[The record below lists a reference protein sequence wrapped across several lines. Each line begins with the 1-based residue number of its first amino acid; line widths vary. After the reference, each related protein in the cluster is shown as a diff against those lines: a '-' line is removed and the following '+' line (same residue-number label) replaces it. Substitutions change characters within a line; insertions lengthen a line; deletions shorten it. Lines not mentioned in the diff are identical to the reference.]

1 MFFNKLQCCLYSKL
15 RYVDDTFLF
24 GNSCCLERAARY
36 ITYIVVDRTRGVN
49 MLFVVFVWVGAHQHR
64 QADRGIIKKLVKI
77 RGYAFLFLLFLIEK
91 LLKSLLFLI
100 FFFVSRVSRLC
111 SENYWNAL
119 RILKRAH
126 IFFFWMDLVQYF
138 LSTLHTVTHWVI
150 FTNFLSLNLKI
161 CCSKLQSCPKYFG
174 ENRVRD
180 CAWINNK
187 KGGSEHIIKSK

>member
-1 MFFNKLQCCLYSKL
+1 
-15 RYVDDTFLF
+15 
-24 GNSCCLERAARY
+24 
-36 ITYIVVDRTRGVN
+36 
-49 MLFVVFVWVGAHQHR
+49 ML
-64 QADRGIIKKLVKI
+64 
-77 RGYAFLFLLFLIEK
+77 FLFLLFLTK
-91 LLKSLLFLI
+91 NLLKSLLFLT

-161 CCSKLQSCPKYFG
+161 CCSKLQSCP
-174 ENRVRD
+174 
-180 CAWINNK
+180 NNLGKIGSEIVLELIK
-187 KGGSEHIIKSK
+187 KGGSEHIYKIKVNFDLDFFFLKR

>member
-1 MFFNKLQCCLYSKL
+1 
-15 RYVDDTFLF
+15 
-24 GNSCCLERAARY
+24 
-36 ITYIVVDRTRGVN
+36 
-49 MLFVVFVWVGAHQHR
+49 ML
-64 QADRGIIKKLVKI
+64 
-77 RGYAFLFLLFLIEK
+77 FLFLLFLIEK

-126 IFFFWMDLVQYF
+126 IFFLLDGLGSVF

-174 ENRVRD
+174 KIGSEIVLEL
-180 CAWINNK
+180 IK
-187 KGGSEHIIKSK
+187 KGFGTHYKIKVNFDLIFFFLQR

>member
-1 MFFNKLQCCLYSKL
+1 MFGQ
-15 RYVDDTFLF
+15 V
-24 GNSCCLERAARY
+24 
-36 ITYIVVDRTRGVN
+36 
-49 MLFVVFVWVGAHQHR
+49 
-64 QADRGIIKKLVKI
+64 GIIKKLVKI
-77 RGYAFLFLLFLIEK
+77 RGVCFFLFLLFLIEK

-119 RILKRAH
+119 RIQKRAH
-126 IFFFWMDLVQYF
+126 IFFLLDGLGSVF

-180 CAWINNK
+180 CAWINK
-187 KGGSEHIIKSK
+187 KRGSEHIYKIKVNFDLIFFFLTKIRYLVGTELDNSDLR